1 MVLAIYKNKKITTIY
16 VILFYNFIFYYI
28 YIMKQLVTF
37 FILTI
42 IFYYI
47 TLFLGR
53 CISTEYKKLKVREFV
68 EGFEELSKDKI
79 EGFGVVRNRR
89 KRQRAKEAARR
100 KALDNQSKLITG
112 IVAARQTAAEA
123 KVIEAL
129 DNQSK
134 LITGIVAATQ
144 TAAEA
149 KVIEADA
156 TRIKA
161 LNEEK
166 EIDRK
171 RAQDE
176 NRAEFQKEFLADDE
190 DDGSDDFFKDQSP
203 DFFKKDVNEQ
213 PLAANEDELK
223 MAFDYKQ
230 KQLEEQ
236 EEIARQSRK
245 TMMLAMIGFG
255 VLLIVGIVYFL
266 FIRKKGKTHE
276 VKTSSTPKVEA
287 PKVEAPKVEA
297 PVPKS

>member
-1 MVLAIYKNKKITTIY
+1 MVLASWKNKKISTIY

-47 TLFLGR
+47 TLFLCK
-53 CISTEYKKLKVREFV
+53 CISSEYKKLNVREFV

-100 KALDNQSKLITG
+100 KSLDNQAMAIAG

-123 KVIEAL
+123 KVIEA
-129 DNQSK
+129 
-134 LITGIVAATQ
+134 
-144 TAAEA
+144 E
-149 KVIEADA
+149 A

-171 RAQDE
+171 RAQDK
-176 NRAEFQKEFLADDE
+176 NRAEFQTEFLADDG
-190 DDGSDDFFKDQSP
+190 DDGSDDFFNDQSP

-213 PLAANEDELK
+213 PVAANEDQLK
-223 MAFDYKQ
+223 MAFEYKQ
-230 KQLEEQ
+230 NQLEEQ
-236 EEIARQSRK
+236 EEIARQSKK
-245 TMMLAMIGFG
+245 TMMIVMAGIGAF
-255 VLLIVGIVYFL
+255 VIVGIIAYFL
-266 FIRKKGKTHE
+266 FIENKKKTPE
-276 VKTSSTPKVEA
+276 VKISTPKVEV
-287 PKVEAPKVEA
+287 PKVEVEVPAPK
-297 PVPKS
+297 S

>member
-1 MVLAIYKNKKITTIY
+1 
-16 VILFYNFIFYYI
+16 
-28 YIMKQLVTF
+28 MKQLVTF

-47 TLFLGR
+47 TFFLGR

-100 KALDNQSKLITG
+100 KALDNQAKLITG

-123 KVIEAL
+123 KVIEA
-129 DNQSK
+129 D
-134 LITGIVAATQ
+134 
-144 TAAEA
+144 AE
-149 KVIEADA
+149 
-156 TRIKA
+156 RIKA

-213 PLAANEDELK
+213 PVAANEDQLK
-223 MAFDYKQ
+223 MAFEYKQ
-230 KQLEEQ
+230 NQLEEQ

-255 VLLIVGIVYFL
+255 VLLIVGIIVYFL
-266 FIRKKGKTHE
+266 FIRKKGKTPE

-287 PKVEAPKVEA
+287 PKVKAKVEAPKVEA

>member
-1 MVLAIYKNKKITTIY
+1 
-16 VILFYNFIFYYI
+16 
-28 YIMKQLVTF
+28 MKQLVTF

-53 CISTEYKKLKVREFV
+53 CISTEYKKLNVREFV
-68 EGFEELSKDKI
+68 EGFEELSKGKTV
-79 EGFGVVRNRR
+79 EGMGVIRNRR

-123 KVIEAL
+123 KVIEA
-129 DNQSK
+129 D
-134 LITGIVAATQ
+134 AA
-144 TAAEA
+144 
-149 KVIEADA
+149 
-156 TRIKA
+156 RIKA

-213 PLAANEDELK
+213 PVEANEDQLK
-223 MAFDYKQ
+223 MAFEYKQ

-255 VLLIVGIVYFL
+255 VLLIVGIIVYFL
-266 FIRKKGKTHE
+266 FIRKKGKTPE

-287 PKVEAPKVEA
+287 PKVEAP
-297 PVPKS
+297 VPKS